1 MFCAKRNINYE
12 FRDISKKGPPHD
24 PWFTVQLYIE
34 NEMFGEGQGKSK
46 RAADMEAARTG
57 LTALQNRKRS
67 SSHTTQSKTNVA
79 QSPLSEFEDI
89 TELSAGGYGKVF
101 KAWKTMDLKYY
112 AVKKV
117 KMRNE
122 KCKSEVQALARLD
135 HPNIVRYFHSWTGT
149 NFSLDS
155 RSNIDSDRDC
165 TTEDYSS
172 DARSCTSSCSS
183 RNIDSDRDGTT
194 EDYSSDASSCTSSSC
209 SSNTE
214 SDRDCTTEDYS
225 SDARSCTSSSSSN
238 KAQRNEYLYIQME
251 FCENGDLR
259 DWIINMK
266 TVDKKKSLDI
276 FRHIVEGV
284 IYIHSENL
292 IHRDLK
298 PENIFF
304 AKDMRVK
311 IGDLGLVTQMSNE
324 DSTEALIR
332 THRTGTPS
340 YRAPEQRKNIYNN
353 EVDIF
358 ALGLILVELLYK
370 FTTGHERVIEMKKLR
385 KGQFPVTFVAQYPY
399 ETHTVKKMLSTDPTK
414 RPTAKQLKQFLET
427 KNYLDSRTC

>member
-12 FRDISKKGPPHD
+12 FREISKKGPPHD
-24 PWFTVQLYIE
+24 TWFTVHLYIE

-57 LTALQNRKRS
+57 LAALQNRKIQKPSPDTSWDSLQGSNCRSNDRKSVGNGTTDGSAVVFTERS
-67 SSHTTQSKTNVA
+67 SLHTTQSKTNVA

-89 TELSAGGYGKVF
+89 TELSAGGFGKVF

-149 NFSLDS
+149 DFSIDTRS
-155 RSNIDSDRDC
+155 CSSSSSSNIHSDC
-165 TTEDYSS
+165 STEDYSS
-172 DARSCTSSCSS
+172 DARSCSLSSS
-183 RNIDSDRDGTT
+183 RNIT
-194 EDYSSDASSCTSSSC
+194 
-209 SSNTE
+209 
-214 SDRDCTTEDYS
+214 
-225 SDARSCTSSSSSN
+225 
-238 KAQRNEYLYIQME
+238 QRNEYLYIQME

-259 DWIINMK
+259 DWISNMK

-276 FRHIVEGV
+276 FRNIVEGV
-284 IYIHSENL
+284 IYIHSEKL

-298 PENIFF
+298 PANIFF

-311 IGDLGLVTQMSNE
+311 IGDLGLVTQMSSE

-332 THRTGTPS
+332 TDGTGTKS
-340 YRAPEQRKNIYNN
+340 YMAPEQDYSNYNS

-358 ALGLILVELLYK
+358 ALGLILVELLYL
-370 FTTGHERVIEMKKLR
+370 FGTVHEKNDEWGKIRNCQMPEK
-385 KGQFPVTFVAQYPY
+385 FVANYPV
-399 ETHTVKKMLSTDPTK
+399 ETYIIMSMLSTDPTK
-414 RPTAKQLKQFLET
+414 RPTATKLKELLEE
-427 KNYLDSRTC
+427 KSYSDSRTY